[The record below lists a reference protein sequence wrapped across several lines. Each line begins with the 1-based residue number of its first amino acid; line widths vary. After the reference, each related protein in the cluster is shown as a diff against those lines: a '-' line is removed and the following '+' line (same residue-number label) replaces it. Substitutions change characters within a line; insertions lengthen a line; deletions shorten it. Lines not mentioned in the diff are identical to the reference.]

1 MKLITGKK
9 GEVHVS
15 SLQHRNIISA
25 LAGSG
30 SYIAQLYNEL
40 APSITGTTLSIA
52 SGVLVHHGC
61 VMQVDYGTTDTV
73 TLAAG
78 TAGYYRKDRVVARWT
93 QDNSTGVEN
102 VEWVVIQGTPAT
114 NASQAVLPSY
124 NSGNM
129 QEGAL
134 IDDCPVF
141 NISFSG
147 TTPTVS
153 KAINSLPTAANTE
166 QIQSVLNDAL
176 KVITASVLSGD
187 QILSRGDNTISFGV
201 TPPSGYSVAGVVGVQ
216 TTGTGVSNLR
226 LRAFGI
232 STSGEGYVKI
242 VNEQTSTAELTPTI
256 SCRVLLV
263 KSSMLG

>member
-15 SLQHRNIISA
+15 SLQHRNIIAS

-30 SYIAQLYNEL
+30 SYIAKLYNEL
-40 APSITGTTLSIA
+40 APSISGTTLSIA

-73 TLAAG
+73 ALTAG

-93 QDNSTGVEN
+93 QDNATGIEN

-114 NASQAVLPSY
+114 TAAQAVLPSY

-141 NISFSG
+141 TVSFNG
-147 TTPTVS
+147 ITPTVS
-153 KAINSLPTAANTE
+153 KVPHSMPTAYNLEQARNT
-166 QIQSVLNDAL
+166 IADSV
-176 KVITASVLSGD
+176 KVVNQNVLDGTV
-187 QILSRGDNTISFGV
+187 ILAKGDNTISFGYQ
-201 TPPSGYSVAGVVGVQ
+201 PPTGYTVVGIVGVQ
-216 TTGTGVSNLR
+216 TSGTCSSFLR
-226 LRAFGI
+226 LRGFGI
-232 STSGEGYVKI
+232 TSSGEGYIKV
-242 VNEQTSTAELTPTI
+242 VNEQTSTAEITPTI
-256 SCRVLLV
+256 SVRVLSV
-263 KSSMLG
+263 KSSMVG